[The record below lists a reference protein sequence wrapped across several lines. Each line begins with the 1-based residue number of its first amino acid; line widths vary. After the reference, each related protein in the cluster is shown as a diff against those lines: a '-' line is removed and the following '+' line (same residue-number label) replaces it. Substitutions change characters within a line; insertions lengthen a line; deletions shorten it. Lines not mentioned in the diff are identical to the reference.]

1 MKPAKFEYLAPT
13 SLAEAVDALAQH
25 GDDAKILAGGQSLV
39 PLMNMRLARP
49 AVIVDLNG
57 VTELDYL
64 REEADGT
71 LAIGAL
77 SRQRQLERQSVVRE
91 KFSVLTEA
99 AELIGH
105 FQIRNRGTIGGSLAH
120 ADPAAELP
128 AVMSALNA
136 EFVITSARGA
146 RRVPASEFFVTYL
159 TTALEPD
166 EILTEIRVPALPAGS
181 ASRVYEISRRHGD
194 FALVG
199 AVTVLEPGSS
209 GQIGAAR
216 IALFGV
222 NPTPVR
228 PADAEALLS
237 GQAPS
242 VELFRQA
249 GELASRDL
257 EPDGDIHAS
266 AEYRKEVAAVVIR
279 RALVSAA
286 ERIGSTAA

>member
-13 SLAEAVDALAQH
+13 TAAEAVAALGQY
-25 GDDAKILAGGQSLV
+25 GDGAKVLAGGQSLV

-49 AVIVDLNG
+49 EVIVDVNG
-57 VTELDYL
+57 VSELDYL
-64 REEADGT
+64 HVTQDGG

-77 SRQRQLERQSVVRE
+77 SRQRQLERQAIVRE
-91 KFSVLTEA
+91 RFPVLTEA

-120 ADPAAELP
+120 SDPAAELP
-128 AVMSALNA
+128 AVMTALDA
-136 EFVITSARGA
+136 EFVITSASGTRTA
-146 RRVPASEFFVTYL
+146 TAPEFFVTYL
-159 TTALEPD
+159 TTALEPTD
-166 EILTEIRVPALPAGS
+166 LLTEIRVPALPAGTG
-181 ASRVYEISRRHGD
+181 SRVYEVSRRHGD

-199 AVTVLEPGSS
+199 AVTLLEPGAN
-209 GQIGAAR
+209 GTIGKAR

-228 PADAEALLS
+228 VSDAEAILA
-237 GQAPS
+237 GQDPS
-242 VELFRQA
+242 EALFREA

-257 EPDGDIHAS
+257 DPDGDIHAS
-266 AEYRKEVAAVVIR
+266 AEYRKEVAAVVVR

-286 ERIGSTAA
+286 ERMGAQ